1 MERSLSIYFDKF
13 SMAEWIEQ
21 YIKPITNLIEDLN
34 NKRDV
39 LNSINC

>member
-1 MERSLSIYFDKF
+1 MEKYLSNYFDKF

-21 YIKPITNLIEDLN
+21 YIKPIINLIEDLN
-34 NKRDV
+34 IKREV